1 MFKKNE
7 LLSLSDAWASK
18 RNAIQEQRRDLILV
32 SLDELINECG
42 GQEQAA
48 AVIRNFYGYP
58 CVQGTISKA
67 RKGSNAMKIRSQ
79 LRFAIN
85 TIKEPQSVQ
94 AQTKMINHFGRL
106 PVHHDFV
113 RVDGE
118 LGLFLGFGLLSRTL
132 QIQVFVGGEFKT
144 VSANDVEL
152 I

>member
-7 LLSLSDAWASK
+7 LVSLSDEWASK
-18 RNAIQEQRRDLILV
+18 RSAIQERHHDLILI

-48 AVIRNFYGYP
+48 AVIRNFYGLP

-67 RKGSNAMKIRSQ
+67 RKGANALKIRSQ

-113 RVDGE
+113 CVDGE
-118 LGLFLGFGLLSRTL
+118 LGLLLGFGLLSRTL

-144 VSANDVEL
+144 VNANEVEL